1 MNEMTRD
8 RSTNERLE
16 RILSS
21 LANGLLVVDRSGE
34 VLWMDDRAR
43 ARVNGGLQHLS
54 LQPADVEALGID
66 CVISSIEVTLDGQR
80 ANLCVLRETGER
92 KENGRDFIAAIEAV
106 LADSSWFTRTIIDK
120 LKAWHQTKQPSA
132 RSSDLDLLTQR
143 EREILALI
151 CDGRSDAEM
160 SRVLKLSQ
168 NTVRNHVA
176 SLYRK
181 IGVNR
186 RSAAIIW
193 ARERAIT
200 SQEFTAPRA
209 KPRCGRAH
217 NGQEFTAPRAKPHYG
232 RDQNSQ

>member
-1 MNEMTRD
+1 MNDMTGD

-21 LANGLLVVDRSGE
+21 LSNGLLIIDCSGE
-34 VLWMDDRAR
+34 VLWMDERAR
-43 ARVNGGLQHLS
+43 ARVNGGQQQLS
-54 LQPADVEALGID
+54 LPPADAQALGID
-66 CVISSIEVTLDGQR
+66 CVISSVEVTLDGQHT
-80 ANLCVLRETGER
+80 NLCVLRETGER
-92 KENGRDFIAAIEAV
+92 KESGRDFIAAIEAV
-106 LADSSWFTRTIIDK
+106 LADSSWFTRTIVDK

-151 CDGRSDAEM
+151 CEGRSDAEM

-200 SQEFTAPRA
+200 HQEFMVPRA
-209 KPRCGRAH
+209 KLR
-217 NGQEFTAPRAKPHYG
+217 YG
-232 RDQNSQ
+232 RDQNGQ

>member
-1 MNEMTRD
+1 MNDMTGD
-8 RSTNERLE
+8 RSTNERRE

-21 LANGLLVVDRSGE
+21 LSNGLLIIDCSGE
-34 VLWMDDRAR
+34 VLWMDERAR

-54 LQPADVEALGID
+54 LPPADAQALGID
-66 CVISSIEVTLDGQR
+66 CVISSVEVTLDGQR
-80 ANLCVLRETGER
+80 TNLCVLRETGER
-92 KENGRDFIAAIEAV
+92 KESGRDFIAAIEAV
-106 LADSSWFTRTIIDK
+106 LADSSWFTRTIVDK

-151 CDGRSDAEM
+151 CEGRSDAEM

-200 SQEFTAPRA
+200 HQEFMVPRA
-209 KPRCGRAH
+209 KPR
-217 NGQEFTAPRAKPHYG
+217 YG
-232 RDQNSQ
+232 RDQNGQ